1 MMQRVYCISATI
13 RQRHCNRDGLTLLEV
28 LVSVAIFLGSL
39 TAIMQLLN
47 TGQQA
52 EVSARLQS
60 EAVLRC
66 DSKMAEIVAGIEK
79 PVSSADG
86 TFLDDEIGSWKW
98 SVDVTNGSAT
108 SLLKMTVKVEHWPD
122 ERHPNA
128 SFTASRYIRDPQLFI
143 DAALAASTSTSS
155 SASSSGTSNSSSK
168 SSNSSPAGGSDNDA
182 GNSNA
187 GGNAT
192 GTGGT
197 GGNNN
202 GGNPSPGRSQ

>member
-1 MMQRVYCISATI
+1 MHRVSQISRA
-13 RQRHCNRDGLTLLEV
+13 RRSSFRHRHGLTLLEV

-86 TFLDDEIGSWKW
+86 TFLDDEPGNWKW
-98 SVDVTNGSAT
+98 SVDVASGTAT
-108 SLLKMTVKVEHWPD
+108 SLLKITVTVEHLPD
-122 ERHPNA
+122 GKNPNA
-128 SFTASRYIRDPQLFI
+128 AFTLTRYMRDPQLFI
-143 DAALAASTSTSS
+143 DAALSASESTSGS
-155 SASSSGTSNSSSK
+155 SSSGGSSS
-168 SSNSSPAGGSDNDA
+168 
-182 GNSNA
+182 
-187 GGNAT
+187 
-192 GTGGT
+192 TGGT
-197 GGNNN
+197 
-202 GGNPSPGRSQ
+202 P

>member
-1 MMQRVYCISATI
+1 MMRSSQRTQPVALDTI
-13 RQRHCNRDGLTLLEV
+13 RGRHGLTLLEV

-79 PVSSADG
+79 PVSSSDG

-98 SVDVTNGSAT
+98 SADVANGTAT
-108 SLLKMTVKVEHWPD
+108 SLLKITVTVEHRPD
-122 ERHPNA
+122 GKNPNA
-128 SFTASRYIRDPQLFI
+128 AFTLTRYMRDPQLFI
-143 DAALAASTSTSS
+143 DAALSATAAAAASDS
-155 SASSSGTSNSSSK
+155 SSSGSSS
-168 SSNSSPAGGSDNDA
+168 S
-182 GNSNA
+182 
-187 GGNAT
+187 
-192 GTGGT
+192 TGGT
-197 GGNNN
+197 
-202 GGNPSPGRSQ
+202 P